1 LLVFNVARKKS
12 GIPDREQLAKVRD
25 FRDSATTPS
34 SGEVNSCFNAVS
46 VDPPSAVVSRL
57 ISAALI
63 VHLALIAIAYLS
75 VVRASGLQGRLVDG
89 FAPYLAAL
97 HLAPEGNAA
106 DGAAA
111 EGTAFYLARGDGAER
126 SYRLQFKSGVSRDAT
141 TWRDAVWVDLGGSE
155 GARRFQR
162 FLAGLAGLGETDQ
175 NALAARLLLSVVRD
189 EPDADMVRV
198 VRLPN
203 VMTNVVQ
210 DAEAAPYTAVIIRE
224 AENVRLVRVPQ
235 PRLTSA
241 SALPSD

>member
-1 LLVFNVARKKS
+1 VARKKS
-12 GIPDREQLAKVRD
+12 GVPDREQPAKVRD
-25 FRDSATTPS
+25 FHDLPASLPS
-34 SGEVNSCFNAVS
+34 GADDWCRTLVTVALPS
-46 VDPPSAVVSRL
+46 VVVSRL
-57 ISAALI
+57 ISAGLI
-63 VHLALIAIAYLS
+63 VHLTLIAIAYLS

-126 SYRLQFKSGVSRDAT
+126 SYRLQFKAGVGRDEAA
-141 TWRDAVWVDLGGSE
+141 WRDAAWVDLGGSE
-155 GARRFQR
+155 RTRRFQR
-162 FLAGLAGLGETDQ
+162 FLAAIAGLGETDQ

-189 EPDADMVRV
+189 EPEADMVRV
-198 VRLPN
+198 VRMPN

-224 AENVRLVRVPQ
+224 ADEVRLVRVPQ